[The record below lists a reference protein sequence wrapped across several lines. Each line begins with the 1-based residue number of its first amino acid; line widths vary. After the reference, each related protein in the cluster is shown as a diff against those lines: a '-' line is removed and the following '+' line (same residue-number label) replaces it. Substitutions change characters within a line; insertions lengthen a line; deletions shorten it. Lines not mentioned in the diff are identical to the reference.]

1 MGKEMLPFKKGA
13 FVMAIQAQIPILP
26 VVASSY
32 RHFYDKKKKVFKQG
46 TVIVTCLPPIP
57 TTGLTMSDLNDL
69 IDRVWKQMQET
80 IDNTTE
86 EVENSL

>member
-1 MGKEMLPFKKGA
+1 MRTVNLTIF
-13 FVMAIQAQIPILP
+13 
-26 VVASSY
+26 SY
-32 RHFYDKKKKVFKQG
+32 CAG

>member
-1 MGKEMLPFKKGA
+1 MRTVNLTIF
-13 FVMAIQAQIPILP
+13 
-26 VVASSY
+26 SY
-32 RHFYDKKKKVFKQG
+32 CVG

-57 TTGLTMSDLNDL
+57 TTGLTMSDLNDLNDL

>member
-1 MGKEMLPFKKGA
+1 MRTVNLTIFSY
-13 FVMAIQAQIPILP
+13 FV
-26 VVASSY
+26 
-32 RHFYDKKKKVFKQG
+32 G

>member
-1 MGKEMLPFKKGA
+1 M
-13 FVMAIQAQIPILP
+13 ILM
-26 VVASSY
+26 VNVALFQNDNMRTVNLTIFSY
-32 RHFYDKKKKVFKQG
+32 CVG

-57 TTGLTMSDLNDL
+57 TTGLTMGDLNDL